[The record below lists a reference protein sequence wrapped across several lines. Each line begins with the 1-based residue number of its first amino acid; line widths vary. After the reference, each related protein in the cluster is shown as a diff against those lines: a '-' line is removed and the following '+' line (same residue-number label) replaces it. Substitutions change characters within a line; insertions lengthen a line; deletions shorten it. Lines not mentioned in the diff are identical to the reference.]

1 MSQEILI
8 LGLNPAWQRLFYVDK
23 FTPGEVHRIKKVEEY
38 GSGKGINC
46 GLVLRLLGGTPLMMH
61 FLGSEHGSRI
71 FDEISAYGIQQ
82 APVWIKEPTRIFTT
96 IVSEGEYAGKTLNE
110 VVAIMRDRLLGA
122 DNYRRFGVV
131 MYVGHMWAKR
141 GFEIDVTL
149 SYYAHKDEFDAFC
162 GQIQHI
168 IPTVRQESLDELRSH
183 FTAPSTIY

>member
-71 FDEISAYGIQQ
+71 FDEISAYGIH
-82 APVWIKEPTRIFTT
+82 IRI
-96 IVSEGEYAGKTLNE
+96 S
-110 VVAIMRDRLLGA
+110 R
-122 DNYRRFGVV
+122 
-131 MYVGHMWAKR
+131 
-141 GFEIDVTL
+141 
-149 SYYAHKDEFDAFC
+149 
-162 GQIQHI
+162 
-168 IPTVRQESLDELRSH
+168 
-183 FTAPSTIY
+183 